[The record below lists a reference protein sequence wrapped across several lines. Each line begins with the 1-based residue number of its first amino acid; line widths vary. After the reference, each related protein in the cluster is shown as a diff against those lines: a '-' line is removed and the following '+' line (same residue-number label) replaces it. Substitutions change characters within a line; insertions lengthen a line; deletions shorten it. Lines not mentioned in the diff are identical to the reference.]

1 MRRCSWCNQRMI
13 LGALTSPGAT
23 MHDRCLRIVERITG
37 ENEAQAERALAQ
49 FRLRSEEEDRA

>member
-1 MRRCSWCNQRMI
+1 
-13 LGALTSPGAT
+13 